1 MADLKNT
8 ITAGNSKLWSDDL
21 LQFYPNGS
29 SLKFGPNAA
38 DVYNTDTYP
47 LVTEF
52 TDTMLDGEFKILSGT
67 AGQIL
72 YDIATENK
80 EKLDLLTDTSSL
92 DDYVPRTN
100 TINGYDY
107 VDTDAIVLT
116 KADIGLDKVS
126 NYFFSTCGNS
136 PTNYSSTSY
145 VATKANW
152 VPSDNDNPD
161 RSVVQHAKRLDSPVN
176 ITITGAVT
184 GEVTDWYGDTDIIIP
199 TTPNGS
205 TQTLTL
211 TGDATGEV
219 TFTDLGSAT
228 LEVTVANNSHTHS
241 NSTILSLDASK
252 ILSGTLSSL
261 RLPDTIASNTTGSA
275 ARCTGNSA
283 SATISAQVD
292 VNNSGSSSFYPLLWS
307 IGDSVY
313 KSNAILEAS
322 GTGNIRCSGTV
333 TTSFSDERLK
343 NVKEYLNPIEA
354 LTNVC
359 NWKKVR
365 YTANEIAKEYGDY
378 DTSKVEI
385 GLLANEIAE
394 QYPEMVQNA
403 PFDRNYNDES
413 ISGENYKTLHYD
425 RIVAIQAAAIEGLNI
440 KLTQAINE
448 IESLKMPW
456 YKKIYNKIFK

>member
-8 ITAGNSKLWSDDL
+8 ITAGNARLWSDDL

-29 SLKFGPNAA
+29 SLKYGPNAA

-52 TDTMLDGEFKILSGT
+52 TDTMLDGEFKILSGA
-67 AGQIL
+67 AGQLL
-72 YDIATENK
+72 YDIATDNK
-80 EKLDLLTDTSSL
+80 EKLELLTDTSSL

-107 VDTDAIVLT
+107 VDTDEIVLT
-116 KADIGLDKVS
+116 KDDVGLDKVS

-161 RSVVQHAKRLDSPVN
+161 RSVVQHAKRFDSPVN
-176 ITITGAVT
+176 ITITGAVS
-184 GEVTDWYGDTDIIIP
+184 GEVTDWYGDTDINIS
-199 TTPNGS
+199 TNPNS
-205 TQTLTL
+205 SQTLTL
-211 TGDATGEV
+211 TGDATGTT
-219 TFTDLGSAT
+219 TFNDLGDAS
-228 LEVTVANNSHTHS
+228 LNVTINGNNHTHS
-241 NSTILSLDASK
+241 NSTILSIDASK
-252 ILSGTLSSL
+252 ILSGTISSL
-261 RLPDTIASNTTGSA
+261 RLPNTIGSNTTGSA

-283 SATISAQVD
+283 TASIADQVD
-292 VNNSGSSSFYPLLWS
+292 IRSSASNNFYPLLWS
-307 IGDSVY
+307 IGDSLY
-313 KSNAILEAS
+313 TSRSILEAS
-322 GTGNIRCSGTV
+322 GTGNIRCSGDL

-343 NVKEYLNPIEA
+343 NVKEYLNPTEA
-354 LTNVC
+354 LNNVC
-359 NWKKVR
+359 KWKKVR
-365 YTANEIAKEYGDY
+365 YTANDIAKEYGNY